1 MGSNSNFPK
10 LPFTQP
16 GTTSEWLLY
25 DIKEAFC
32 KLVDEINNITPSGF
46 ICTDLL
52 DCTIFTDRVMPAGG
66 TTGQV
71 LTKQSNADYDAIW
84 ETPTGGSA
92 AWGAITGTLSDQT
105 DLAAVLAIKLETV
118 THDTTLTGAGTVAS
132 PLSTKGKLEYQLL
145 GKLIGANFNI
155 TTDQAITINGSTFI
169 VTDLLITNASI
180 DLDTAADGEIN
191 DIVLR
196 GGNQIA
202 TTVSGISEQLREL
215 SASNRFIN
223 NYTAMRST
231 ASTDGLVKTNQT
243 TAISAIYFSLG
254 IPQGATA
261 IADIYIFG
269 FVLS

>member
-71 LTKQSNADYDAIW
+71 LTKQSDADYDAIW

-132 PLSTKGKLEYQLL
+132 PLSVVGPV
-145 GKLIGANFNI
+145 F
-155 TTDQAITINGSTFI
+155 
-169 VTDLLITNASI
+169 VTAKVPLS
-180 DLDTAADGEIN
+180 AA
-191 DIVLR
+191 
-196 GGNQIA
+196 QIA
-202 TTVSGISEQLREL
+202 TLNSVPVDVPEMPLAGTGYGWQIIIASMHLTFVSTEPSNVGFEIFIGTKINMTIINPVSPSDFFMKFQPTNYDIIDVLSENTKVSIS
-215 SASNRFIN
+215 
-223 NYTAMRST
+223 
-231 ASTDGLVKTNQT
+231 ASTDDVNGTDC
-243 TAISAIYFSLG
+243 TAIVYI
-254 IPQGATA
+254 TA
-261 IADIYIFG
+261 QK
-269 FVLS
+269 VKL